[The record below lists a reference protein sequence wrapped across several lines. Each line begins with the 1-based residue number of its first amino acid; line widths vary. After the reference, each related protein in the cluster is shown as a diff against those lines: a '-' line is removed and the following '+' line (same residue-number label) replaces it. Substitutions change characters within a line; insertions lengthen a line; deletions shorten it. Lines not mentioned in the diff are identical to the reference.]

1 LKSNLT
7 LQVNSFVLIVLNK
20 ISWLFFNLSMITSTK
35 NPRIVEA
42 RKLTDRKHRRQQNRF
57 LVEGLQLLSLAVE
70 VIDTPQGQIR
80 VKPLELFYSEELF
93 TGETA
98 PRLLYQLTQA
108 GAEAVPVAPHVLD
121 TLSERDVSQG
131 LAATFALSELEWSLD
146 ELGQGGETERRGG
159 EEVVTRRDQS
169 YSSPHRLTTPR
180 LLLVLDKLQD
190 PGNLGTLIRT
200 ADAVGVEAMIL
211 LEPCVD
217 PFDPKTVRG
226 TMGSL
231 FTMPFARTKNAGE
244 VMSRLAEKG
253 YRLVGADGRQGEP
266 PWQSDVLTGSVAL
279 VLGNEARGLSP
290 ELRPYLQD
298 YVRLPLRG
306 HAESLNVSVAGGALM
321 YEWLRVNS
329 EM

>member
-1 LKSNLT
+1 
-7 LQVNSFVLIVLNK
+7 
-20 ISWLFFNLSMITSTK
+20 MITSTK
-35 NPRIVEA
+35 NPRLIEA
-42 RKLTDRKHRRQQNRF
+42 RKLAERKHRRQQNRF

-70 VIDTPQGQIR
+70 VMGTPQGRTR
-80 VKPLELFYSEELF
+80 VKPLELFYSKDLF

-98 PRLLYQLTQA
+98 PRLLAQLTQA
-108 GAEAVPVAPHVLD
+108 GAEAIPVAPHVLD

-131 LAATFALSELEWSLD
+131 LAATFALSNLEYSLD
-146 ELGQGGETERRGG
+146 ELIQLYRPPTFQPSNLP
-159 EEVVTRRDQS
+159 TFQPS
-169 YSSPHRLTTPR
+169 TSSPPR
-180 LLLVLDKLQD
+180 LLLLLDKLQD

-200 ADAVGVEAMIL
+200 ADAVGVQGVIL

-231 FTMPFARTKNAGE
+231 FTMPFARTKDVAQAL
-244 VMSRLAEKG
+244 VWLAEQG
-253 YRLVGADGRQGEP
+253 FRLVGADGQQGEL
-266 PWQSDVLTGSVAL
+266 PWQSEVLVGPVAL

-290 ELRPYLQD
+290 ELRPHLHR

-306 HAESLNVSVAGGALM
+306 HAESLNVSVAGGTLM

-329 EM
+329 EA

>member
-1 LKSNLT
+1 
-7 LQVNSFVLIVLNK
+7 
-20 ISWLFFNLSMITSTK
+20 MITSTK

-42 RKLTDRKHRRQQNRF
+42 RKLTDRKHRQRQNRF

-70 VIDTPQGQIR
+70 VMDTPQGQTR

-98 PRLLYQLTQA
+98 PRLLHQLTQA
-108 GAEAVPVAPHVLD
+108 GAEAIPVAPHVLD
-121 TLSERDVSQG
+121 TLSERNVSQG

-146 ELGQGGETERRGG
+146 ELQRGGEARRRGG

-169 YSSPHRLTTPR
+169 YSSPPC
-180 LLLVLDKLQD
+180 LLLIFDKLQD

-200 ADAVGVEAMIL
+200 ADAVGVQAVIL

-231 FTMPFARTKNAGE
+231 FTVPFTRTKNAGE
-244 VMSRLAEKG
+244 VLSRLAEKG

-306 HAESLNVSVAGGALM
+306 HAESLNVSVAGGTLM